1 MEVIEFTDSHV
12 SSCVMQLETCESVN
26 DVTAHGGMQPQYVGF
41 FCLFIGIVRKTNESQ
56 AYLSP
61 GFMTL

>member
-1 MEVIEFTDSHV
+1 
-12 SSCVMQLETCESVN
+12 MQLETCESVN